1 MALTE
6 NYDPEFAAT
15 AAALRAPFANAEA
28 SSSRPGVVLVSG
40 YNFGTGSSREQA
52 ATAIK
57 YAGIP
62 LVIAGSFGDIFKR
75 NAINNGLICIESPE
89 LVTDLTNEYAK
100 DGVRGKGGKQG
111 ELTVQPGWEVQVESL
126 TGKITVHK
134 KSAGGQETK
143 VYQAGSIGKSVQE
156 LWVNGGLEGFIKAS
170 L

>member
-1 MALTE
+1 M
-6 NYDPEFAAT
+6 
-15 AAALRAPFANAEA
+15 
-28 SSSRPGVVLVSG
+28 
-40 YNFGTGSSREQA
+40 
-52 ATAIK
+52 
-57 YAGIP
+57 
-62 LVIAGSFGDIFKR
+62 
-75 NAINNGLICIESPE
+75 
-89 LVTDLTNEYAK
+89 TNEYAK

-134 KSAGGQETK
+134 KSSPGEQEK